1 LGLLGTIALYA
12 AMWTTVIA
20 ISLNIAAGRS
30 GTKRLVNS
38 GRFAS
43 FAASGFV
50 FTASAILLHAL
61 LTHDFS
67 IQYVAS
73 FSDKSMPLFY
83 LIGAFWGGQAGSL
96 LFWVAVIS
104 VTLTLC
110 LNANKNRYQ
119 DLMPWVAVTSLSVML
134 GLLFILVFVSN
145 PFEAFHII
153 DDPTIGKGLNP
164 LLQTPKMVIHPP
176 SLLAGLASMTIPFG
190 FAIAALIT
198 KNFSNA
204 WVIAARSWILVPW
217 FFLSIGNMLG
227 GMWAYEE
234 LGWGGYWAW
243 DAVENAAFMP
253 WMMVTALIHSLMI
266 QERRSM
272 LKRWNVA
279 LMIFSFLLT
288 VFGTYITRSG
298 LIQSVHTFAQS
309 GIGNYFL
316 AFLMFF
322 SITSLGLFV
331 WRWPSMK
338 SARKLDSPV
347 SREAAFIFNNWLF
360 ITMTAIV
367 FFGTLWPRAKEFFWD
382 QEVAIGPMWFNRWM
396 VPMGLILLAL
406 MGVGTAIA
414 WRKATM
420 KNFKKNFVKPILFT
434 LVASP
439 SLIWSYWHFR
449 GQFLGII
456 PSPND
461 MAYSITAVVLII
473 FATAVIFEE
482 TFRGVNARRKMHDET
497 LTEAIVRLTM
507 KQRRRY
513 GGYVIHLGMLCAYL
527 AFAGNA
533 MKIETDVSLK
543 RGESVVIGDY
553 TLHYLGLTE
562 RNDPEKLLVMANI
575 SVEQNGKEIYKM
587 YPGKAKFYASPM
599 SPTSEIDIK
608 SSPLEDLYVALV
620 NHDASGNTVALKVFI
635 GPFTWWFWFGGLVLV
650 FGTLITMWPTREN
663 QAPSKNIFGKMAK
676 IAVVTAVL
684 LLTFAPLGIMM
695 FEANSNWGNAKRI
708 EKHML
713 MRGEI
718 AE

>member
-1 LGLLGTIALYA
+1 MGLLGTIALYA
-12 AMWTTVIA
+12 AMFTSIIA
-20 ISLNIAAGRS
+20 LALNVAAGRS
-30 GTKRLVNS
+30 GSKRLISS

-43 FAASGFV
+43 FASSGFV

-83 LIGAFWGGQAGSL
+83 LMGAFWGGQAGSL
-96 LFWVAVIS
+96 LFWVLVIAT
-104 VTLTLC
+104 TLTLC
-110 LNANKNRYQ
+110 LNANKNKYE
-119 DLMPWVAVTSLSVML
+119 DLMPWVAVTTLGVMI
-134 GLLFILVFVSN
+134 GLLMILVFVSN

-153 DDPTIGKGLNP
+153 DDPTKGKGLNP

-253 WMMVTALIHSLMI
+253 WLMVTALIHSLMI

-279 LMIFSFLLT
+279 LMISSFLLT
-288 VFGTYITRSG
+288 IFGTYITRSG

-316 AFLMFF
+316 ALLLFFMATSGALFL
-322 SITSLGLFV
+322 

-338 SARKLDSPV
+338 SARRLDSPI

-360 ITMTAIV
+360 LTMTAIV
-367 FFGTLWPRAKEFFWD
+367 FFGTLWPRAKEFFWG
-382 QEVAIGPMWFNRWM
+382 QEVAIGPPWFNRWM
-396 VPMGLILLAL
+396 VPMGLILLLL
-406 MGVGTAIA
+406 MGIGQAIA
-414 WRKATM
+414 WRKATL
-420 KNFKKNFVKPILFT
+420 KNFKKNFVKPILITAAATPT
-434 LVASP
+434 LIY
-439 SLIWSYWHFR
+439 LYWTLR
-449 GQFLGII
+449 GKDLGIV

-461 MAYSITAVVLII
+461 MTYSITAVTLII
-473 FATAVIFEE
+473 FVLAIIVEE
-482 TFRGVNARRKMHDET
+482 VFRGVRARRKMHGET
-497 LTEAIVRLTM
+497 IGESLVRLTM

-533 MKIETDVSLK
+533 MKIEQDVSLK
-543 RGESVVIGDY
+543 RGESLIIGDY
-553 TLHYLGLTE
+553 KVHYQGLTE
-562 RNDPEKLLVMANI
+562 RNDPEKKLTIANLSI
-575 SVEQNGKEIYKM
+575 SQKGKEIYKM
-587 YPGKAKFYASPM
+587 YPGKATFYATPM

-608 SSPLEDLYVALV
+608 SSPLEDLYIALV
-620 NHDASGNTVALKVFI
+620 NHDEAGNTVALKVFI

-650 FGTLITMWPTREN
+650 FGTIISMWPTRET
-663 QAPSKNIFGKMAK
+663 QTSSKNIFGSLAK
-676 IAVVTAVL
+676 VAVVSSVI

-695 FEANSNWGNAKRI
+695 YESHTDWGSMKRL

-713 MRGEI
+713 TPGENI
-718 AE
+718 E